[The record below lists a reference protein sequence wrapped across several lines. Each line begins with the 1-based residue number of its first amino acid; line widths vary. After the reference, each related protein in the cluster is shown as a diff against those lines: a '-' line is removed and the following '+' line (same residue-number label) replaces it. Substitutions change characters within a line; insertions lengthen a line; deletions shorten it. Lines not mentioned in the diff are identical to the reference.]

1 MVDIAQFKDAMATL
15 ATSVHIVT
23 TDGDSGRHGFTASAV
38 CSVTDSP
45 PTLLVCMNSNARA
58 YEHFVK
64 NRVLMVNTL
73 TAEQSHLSNLFA
85 SPLSQDER
93 FANATWA
100 TLTTGSPMLN
110 GALINFDCEITDIQ
124 QVGTHG
130 IMICKI
136 LAIKQSDNHD
146 ALVYF
151 NRDYHKVG
159 QTTALSK

>member
-15 ATSVHIVT
+15 ATAVHVVT
-23 TDGDSGRHGFTASAV
+23 TDGESGRHCFTASAV

-58 YEHFVK
+58 YEHFVR

-93 FANATWA
+93 FAKATWT
-100 TLTTGSPMLN
+100 TLNTGSPMLK
-110 GALINFDCEITDIQ
+110 GALINFDCEIT
-124 QVGTHG
+124 
-130 IMICKI
+130 
-136 LAIKQSDNHD
+136 
-146 ALVYF
+146 
-151 NRDYHKVG
+151 
-159 QTTALSK
+159 